1 MDVAEVKEH
10 SDEEEEY
17 ERDGDE
23 EDDDDDCDAASSSST
38 TTIGISDHENEISGC
53 VFRSITSFFVEGADE
68 VGIIPPK
75 IDDADNGLDEEEE
88 ENGMLISE
96 RLLLLSLLLL
106 LLLYRDGI
114 SFFLVSSMFVL

>member
-1 MDVAEVKEH
+1 MAVAEVKEH

-53 VFRSITSFFVEGADE
+53 VFRSITSFFVEGAE
-68 VGIIPPK
+68 E
-75 IDDADNGLDEEEE
+75 GLKKKVTM
-88 ENGMLISE
+88 GLVC
-96 RLLLLSLLLL
+96 
-106 LLLYRDGI
+106 
-114 SFFLVSSMFVL
+114 SFCLWFVLNVAFFMTIDLGYLGTFFGTKTDPNIPASSS